1 MNSSIER
8 GHGGRLLVTAL
19 VFCLSV
25 AGPIGAA
32 PGNSTLSG
40 VVRSGGG
47 NAPLPGARVLAGDV
61 ATGEVYPSSPTG
73 EDGTFE
79 ISDLRPATYRIAVEA
94 NSGLYLIEHPVPL
107 AAGANQA
114 VGISVDPSMTAATDD
129 GGSGGGQGSGKD
141 DDDDK
146 DDDDPDAVPPPEK
159 GSRPQI
165 WNNPLTAS
173 LAVFGLAV
181 IFGLVIENAT
191 DDTDAEKS
199 ATPTDLEL

>member
-8 GHGGRLLVTAL
+8 GPGGRLLVTAL
-19 VFCLSV
+19 VLCLSV
-25 AGPIGAA
+25 AGPIGATPA
-32 PGNSTLSG
+32 NSTLSG

-61 ATGEVYPSSPTG
+61 ATGEVYPSSPTA

-94 NSGLYLIEHPVPL
+94 NSGLYLIEQPVPL

-114 VGISVDPSMTAATDD
+114 VGISVDPSMNAATDD
-129 GGSGGGQGSGKD
+129 VGTGGGKGSGKGD
-141 DDDDK
+141 DDE
-146 DDDDPDAVPPPEK
+146 DDDDPGAVPPPKK

-191 DDTDAEKS
+191 DDTDTEIP
-199 ATPTDLEL
+199 ATRTDLEL